1 MEHFEGQDILNFIK
15 ELPNDDACKAYL
27 AKIKWQDGF
36 TCSKCGHT
44 KGCEKSGYN
53 YHCYACHHVESAT
66 ANTLFHKV
74 KFGLQKAFCVVF
86 EMSTSS
92 KSISSIQMGKRFS
105 IRQGTAW
112 YFMQKVRK
120 AMKSSQKYP
129 LEKLIHV
136 DEFTVGGKEQGKQ
149 GRSYDTKKKK
159 AVIAV
164 ELTDNNKVKRVY
176 IKSINDYS
184 AKSLTPI
191 FEEHISISAK
201 IITDKWRGYEPL
213 KEIYDIEQIYSNNG
227 ANFKQLHIIIMQVK
241 SWLRAI
247 PTHVSKWHIQAYF
260 DEFCFRVNR
269 SQFKTS
275 IFHKTINRMVESK
288 PIYQNQIKQILSV

>member
-1 MEHFEGQDILNFIK
+1 MEVFKGQSILNFIK
-15 ELPNDDACKAYL
+15 ELPDDEACKAYL
-27 AKIKWQDGF
+27 AKIKWKDGF
-36 TCSKCGHT
+36 TCSKCGCS
-44 KGCEKSGYN
+44 KGCEKSGYT
-53 YHCYACHHVESAT
+53 YHCYSCNHVESAT

-74 KFGLQKAFCVVF
+74 KFGLQKAFCIVF

-92 KSISSIQMGKRFS
+92 KSVSSIQMGKRFN

-129 LEKLIHV
+129 LTTLVHV

-164 ELTDNNKVKRVY
+164 ELSEKHQVKRVY
-176 IKSINDYS
+176 VKAIEDYS

-191 FEEHISISAK
+191 FEQHISDTATVV
-201 IITDKWRGYEPL
+201 TDKWRGYQPL
-213 KEIYDIEQIYSNNG
+213 KQSYNIEQRFSNQG
-227 ANFKQLHIIIMQVK
+227 KNFKELHIVIMQLK
-241 SWLRAI
+241 SWIRAI
-247 PTHVSKWHIQAYF
+247 PTHVSKWHIQSYF
-260 DEFCFRVNR
+260 DEFCFRINR
-269 SQFKTS
+269 SQFKES
-275 IFHKTINRMVESK
+275 IFHKTIERMVNVK
-288 PIYQNQIKQILSV
+288 PIYQLK

>member
-1 MEHFEGQDILNFIK
+1 
-15 ELPNDDACKAYL
+15 
-27 AKIKWQDGF
+27 
-36 TCSKCGHT
+36 
-44 KGCEKSGYN
+44 
-53 YHCYACHHVESAT
+53 
-66 ANTLFHKV
+66 
-74 KFGLQKAFCVVF
+74 
-86 EMSTSS
+86 
-92 KSISSIQMGKRFS
+92 MGKRLS

-129 LEKLIHV
+129 LEKIIHV
-136 DEFTVGGKEQGKQ
+136 DEFTVGGKEEGKQ

-176 IKSINDYS
+176 IKSIKDYS
-184 AKSLTPI
+184 SKSLIPI
-191 FEEHISISAK
+191 FEEHISTSAK

-213 KEIYDIEQIYSNNG
+213 KKVYDIEQIFSNNG
-227 ANFKQLHIIIMQVK
+227 ANFKQLHIMIMQVK

-260 DEFCFRVNR
+260 DEFCFRINR
-269 SQFKTS
+269 SQFKNS
-275 IFHKTINRMVESK
+275 IFHKTIIRMVENK
-288 PIYQNQIKQILSV
+288 PVYQYQIKQILSV